1 MKRRFNFSSLKMS
14 SKIHTKEMI
23 CCIIVIV
30 VGCLTTF
37 SNSTAISASSRS
49 NTASNNNNNN
59 HNNNHHNNH
68 NKANF
73 NGNGILR
80 DDDASQDIGFAI
92 PASVEST
99 VKSHK
104 KQTSGGNLNGFN
116 ANEANGNDAYST
128 KNRNA
133 FAENGDNDNDDN
145 DDNDDVDDG
154 NDFVSIEVDDQL
166 SLKDQMRMFTEQ
178 MTKRFQH
185 ELKAAIQRTTKD
197 HVKADFQAQLE
208 QLR

>member
-1 MKRRFNFSSLKMS
+1 
-14 SKIHTKEMI
+14 MI

-49 NTASNNNNNN
+49 NTANNKNNNS
-59 HNNNHHNNH
+59 NH

-104 KQTSGGNLNGFN
+104 KQTSGGHLNGFN
-116 ANEANGNDAYST
+116 GNGANGNDAYST
-128 KNRNA
+128 NNRQA

-145 DDNDDVDDG
+145 DDDDDDG
-154 NDFVSIEVDDQL
+154 DANDFVSIEVDDQL

-185 ELKAAIQRTTKD
+185 ELKAAIRKTTKD
-197 HVKADFQAQLE
+197 QIKADFQSQLE